1 MYKYYKP
8 DGCKYNALHTSE
20 QKFQVFYN
28 DLSKYY
34 ARNAEEKAFD
44 DEMRSKV
51 YENGTKAEMI
61 LYIQNQ
67 TILNMLRH
75 IEDEL
80 QEHQNIS

>member
-1 MYKYYKP
+1 M
-8 DGCKYNALHTSE
+8 SS
-20 QKFQVFYN
+20 
-28 DLSKYY
+28 SKYY

-44 DEMRSKV
+44 NEMRSKV

-80 QEHQNIS
+80 EELKKQK